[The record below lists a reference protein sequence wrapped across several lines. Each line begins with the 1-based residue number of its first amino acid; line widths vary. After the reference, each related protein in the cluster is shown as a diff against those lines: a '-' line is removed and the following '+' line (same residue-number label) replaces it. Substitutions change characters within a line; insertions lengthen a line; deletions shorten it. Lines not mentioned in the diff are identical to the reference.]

1 MRILVAAALVLGAL
15 TATTAALADAL
26 SYVAW

>member
-1 MRILVAAALVLGAL
+1 MRILVAAALVLAAL
-15 TATTAALADAL
+15 ATTTAALADAL